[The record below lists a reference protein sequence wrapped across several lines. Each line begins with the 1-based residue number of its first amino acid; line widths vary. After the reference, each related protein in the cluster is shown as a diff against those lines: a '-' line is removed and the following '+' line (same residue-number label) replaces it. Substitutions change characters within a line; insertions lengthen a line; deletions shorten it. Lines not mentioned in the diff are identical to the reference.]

1 MRTEWHATGRLRAAM
16 PPLRSAMESQ
26 QVRVGRARGAKYLHA
41 QDARLGLGLG
51 VRRHCAV
58 PAVPR
63 ALHGAQLLPE
73 VLALLQVA
81 APARQGA
88 RATQYAMLVPGT
100 AAAAHCPVLIPRP
113 PPTRFL
119 WVLFNSAAASL
130 ASRPRAGQPSRT
142 PCARRCARATARNS
156 RHAPPVWARR
166 PPTPKGQVGWFVH
179 KGPFAPF
186 WNCACVL

>member
-16 PPLRSAMESQ
+16 PPPRRASRCAWEGCEIPARSGCPWPRRPAALCRPRRPPRASWRPAAARSARAAAGGRAC
-26 QVRVGRARGAKYLHA
+26 QVR
-41 QDARLGLGLG
+41 
-51 VRRHCAV
+51 
-58 PAVPR
+58 
-63 ALHGAQLLPE
+63 AQLS
-73 VLALLQVA
+73 
-81 APARQGA
+81 
-88 RATQYAMLVPGT
+88 TLVPGT

>member
-1 MRTEWHATGRLRAAM
+1 MLQGDCGQLCPRCGWSRRASRCAWEGHEVRNTCTLRM
-16 PPLRSAMESQ
+16 PASASASAS
-26 QVRVGRARGAKYLHA
+26 GGT
-41 QDARLGLGLG
+41 
-51 VRRHCAV
+51 V
-58 PAVPR
+58 PSP
-63 ALHGAQLLPE
+63 PS
-73 VLALLQVA
+73 
-81 APARQGA
+81 PARFMAPSCCQKCSRCCRWPRLPGA
-88 RATQYAMLVPGT
+88 RATQYATLDLVLPLPPI
-100 AAAAHCPVLIPRP
+100 ALVLIPRP

>member
-1 MRTEWHATGRLRAAM
+1 MRTEWHATGRLRAAL
-16 PPLRSAMESQ
+16 PPLRPATESQ

-41 QDARLGLGLG
+41 QDARLGLGLGLG

-100 AAAAHCPVLIPRP
+100 AAAAHCPCPYP
-113 PPTRFL
+113 PP
-119 WVLFNSAAASL
+119 ASYAVSL
-130 ASRPRAGQPSRT
+130 GSFQQRRGLSRLEASRWAAFPHALRSALCSCH
-142 PCARRCARATARNS
+142 CAKLQARSASMGSASSHT
-156 RHAPPVWARR
+156 
-166 PPTPKGQVGWFVH
+166 
-179 KGPFAPF
+179 
-186 WNCACVL
+186 